1 MKTFVKAALLAAAPI
16 AVISALPTDASAQ
29 VVSNVA
35 VANLEDAVQKSNAFV
50 LAINQIKIT
59 YKPQIDAF
67 EARSKVLNA
76 ELAPLVTA
84 FQAAQRA
91 PNPVQSALQAQYTAI
106 QTKQQSAQK
115 ELQGLSAPFGR
126 AQAYAE
132 EQIVAKVDAALK
144 AAMVAKHVTM
154 VVSPQATVSYQ
165 PSADITTDVVT
176 QINALVTTVGITPPV
191 GWQPGG
197 QGGTAA
203 PAPAPAAAAPT
214 SPTAPKP
221 QGR

>member
-1 MKTFVKAALLAAAPI
+1 MNNILKAALLAAAPI
-16 AVISALPTDASAQ
+16 AAVAVMPMAASAQ

-67 EARSKVLNA
+67 EARSKVLNG

-84 FQAAQRA
+84 FQAAQKA

-106 QTKQQSAQK
+106 QTKQQNAQK

-132 EQIVAKVDAALK
+132 EQIVAKLDPALK
-144 AAMVAKHVTM
+144 AAMVAKKVTL
-154 VVSPQATVSYQ
+154 VVNPQAAVSYQ
-165 PSADITTDVVT
+165 PSADITMDVVT
-176 QINALVTTVGITPPV
+176 QINALITNVGIVPPA

-197 QGGTAA
+197 QGGAATA
-203 PAPAPAAAAPT
+203 PAPVSAP
-214 SPTAPKP
+214 SPTTPRPA
-221 QGR
+221 GR